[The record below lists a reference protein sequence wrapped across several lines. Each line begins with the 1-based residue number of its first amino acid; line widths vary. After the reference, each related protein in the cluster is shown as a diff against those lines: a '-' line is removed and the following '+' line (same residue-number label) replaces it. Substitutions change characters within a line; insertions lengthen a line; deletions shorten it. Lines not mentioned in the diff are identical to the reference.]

1 MRDSARPELA
11 IFLALLGVLI
21 AVGVPALR
29 RGQLLVGWAC
39 LTVAAAVAVWG
50 VIEIRRTRR

>member
-1 MRDSARPELA
+1 MKGARPELA

-21 AVGVPALR
+21 AVGVPALQ

-39 LTVAAAVAVWG
+39 LTLAAAVAALG
-50 VIEIRRTRR
+50 AIVIWRARN